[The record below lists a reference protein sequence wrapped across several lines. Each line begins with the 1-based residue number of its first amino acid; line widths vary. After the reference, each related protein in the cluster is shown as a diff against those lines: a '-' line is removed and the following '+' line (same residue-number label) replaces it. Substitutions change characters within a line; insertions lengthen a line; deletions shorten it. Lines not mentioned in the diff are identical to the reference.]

1 MYGLGERCCEPRV
14 PPAEKADWPRA
25 IVTQALPVL
34 RAGGDTEEDVADFL
48 TSHRQDLPL
57 IFIQNIQDTLFQEK
71 NLGDGSAVLN

>member
-1 MYGLGERCCEPRV
+1 MHSLGERCREPRV

-25 IVTQALPVL
+25 LVTQALPAL

-57 IFIQNIQDTLFQEK
+57 IFIQNIRDTLFQEK
-71 NLGDGSAVLN
+71 TLGMDVQF